1 MPKVKQRQP
10 EPEVYAP
17 RTQVSS
23 VIFGIV
29 MVIAIIVAGA
39 ALLGGSLSKAAQRW
53 GGAMDSV
60 SRTMGLS
67 VDYVEVRGL
76 ENAPPV
82 VQRQIKMA
90 AMIAPG
96 ENMFRADP
104 HVIKSRIEGTR
115 LVANVR
121 VYRHWPDTVM
131 IYADPAQPSALWYD
145 GDKWAVVD
153 SLGRLMGAVKATDH
167 AALVKSVGVGAPE
180 AMPALKT
187 ALAHMPHLERQVS
200 VARRV
205 ASRRWDL
212 ELNTGAIVRLPAD
225 EDLGEGLKSLA
236 RMEAA
241 TDLTRRSLA
250 AIDLRVIGKVFLTPS
265 QSAQS
270 VEEAA

>member
-10 EPEVYAP
+10 EPEVYGE

-39 ALLGGSLSKAAQRW
+39 ALLGGSLSKAGQRW
-53 GGAMDSV
+53 GGAMDSM
-60 SRTMGLS
+60 SRAMGLS

-104 HVIKSRIEGTR
+104 HVIKTRIENTR

-145 GDKWAVVD
+145 GEKWAVVD
-153 SLGRLMGAVKATDH
+153 SLGRQMSTVKAVDH

-180 AMPALKT
+180 AIPALKK
-187 ALAHMPHLERQVS
+187 AMAHMPELEGQVA
-200 VARRV
+200 VARRI

-212 ELNTGAIVRLPAD
+212 ELTSGAIVRLPAD
-225 EDLGEGLKSLA
+225 ENLGEGLKSFARMDAAGNLA
-236 RMEAA
+236 R
-241 TDLTRRSLA
+241 RSVA
-250 AIDLRVIGKVFLTPS
+250 AIDLRVVGKVFLTPA
-265 QSAQS
+265 SAARS

>member
-10 EPEVYAP
+10 EPEVYGE

-39 ALLGGSLSKAAQRW
+39 ALLGGSLSKAGQRW
-53 GGAMDSV
+53 GGAMDSM
-60 SRTMGLS
+60 SRTLGLS

-76 ENAPPV
+76 ENAPPT

-131 IYADPAQPSALWYD
+131 IYADPAQPSALWYN
-145 GDKWAVVD
+145 GEKWAVVD
-153 SLGRLMGAVKATDH
+153 SLGRQMGTVKAIDH
-167 AALVKSVGVGAPE
+167 AHLVKSVGVGAPE
-180 AMPALKT
+180 AIPALKT
-187 ALAHMPHLERQVS
+187 ALAHMPALEGQVS

-212 ELNTGAIVRLPAD
+212 ELKTGAIVRLPAD
-225 EDLGEGLKSLA
+225 EDLGEGVKSFA
-236 RMEAA
+236 RMDAGG
-241 TDLTRRSLA
+241 DLTRRALA
-250 AIDLRVIGKVFLTPS
+250 AIDLRVVGKVFLTPD
-265 QSAQS
+265 QTVRTA
-270 VEEAA
+270 EEAA